1 MTLSADHRPAETI
14 GPKLATTVAAP
25 FSSSHWRCS
34 RTFAKLRHLPRRGP
48 MQFKPHTFS
57 HNERP
62 DWYLHTH
69 LRLTGR
75 SGDTQDGIDMVKH
88 IASVAQKKNR
98 SVLSVIEVMRDF
110 PARQP
115 HRGFPDAILSDL
127 RA

>member
-1 MTLSADHRPAETI
+1 
-14 GPKLATTVAAP
+14 
-25 FSSSHWRCS
+25 
-34 RTFAKLRHLPRRGP
+34 

-127 RA
+127 RALANSRDSGTNCENKDLLELGSMVCDHDSHD